1 MAEEL
6 RMAQNAATRPYVFFF
21 FFFNNSF
28 GKKKK
33 NNNSFGNSL
42 AVQWLGLHAFMVQS
56 LVEKLRSHKPYGTAN
71 R

>member
-1 MAEEL
+1 MAEEMK
-6 RMAQNAATRPYVFFF
+6 RMAQNAATRSYVFFF
-21 FFFNNSF
+21 FFL
-28 GKKKK
+28 
-33 NNNSFGNSL
+33 NNSFGNSL

>member
-1 MAEEL
+1 MAEEM

-21 FFFNNSF
+21 FFLITALE
-28 GKKKK
+28 KKK

>member
-1 MAEEL
+1 MAEEMK
-6 RMAQNAATRPYVFFF
+6 RMAQNAATRSYVFFF
-21 FFFNNSF
+21 FFFF
-28 GKKKK
+28 L
-33 NNNSFGNSL
+33 NNSFGNSL